1 VSNKKIDLVPHDRH
15 ERRVEK
21 TFVRKNAIVTATAS
35 NIDRSPD
42 KSSLHQSET
51 SSKVPGCSVLDRAD
65 RDVEIA
71 RVGGKSRQ
79 IDRDN
84 WPIAI
89 HRSQIGNMQLV
100 EMQWQAVHTLERNP
114 VEADYTICIPISGRI
129 EWQDVRYPAVDLAI
143 ASAPSRPFPGI
154 ASANGRVSIV
164 GFDRHSIDRLLVKL
178 LDREVKQPL
187 VFEPTIDLAN
197 EFGAS
202 LKATIEFLGRSRT
215 PDRHITSPM
224 IQAELE
230 GALLTCLLKGVR
242 HNYADEILYRCQG
255 AFACYVKQASLY
267 IEAHLQD
274 EIDLADISA
283 AVNISPRLL
292 QKAFA
297 QECDCS
303 PMRFVTRMRL
313 ERIRQELVRASD
325 TTTRIIDVMMSYGIT
340 QGGKFAKDYQ
350 QLFGEKPSDTL
361 KRASLAARPFWQ
373 EIDDAC
379 SEQIVGGVVIS
390 DNARNQSVPSPI
402 LLGDRDPVLWAGY
415 LRSIGIDLTTQIAD
429 ECDLLGIN

>member
-1 VSNKKIDLVPHDRH
+1 
-15 ERRVEK
+15 
-21 TFVRKNAIVTATAS
+21 
-35 NIDRSPD
+35 
-42 KSSLHQSET
+42 
-51 SSKVPGCSVLDRAD
+51 
-65 RDVEIA
+65 
-71 RVGGKSRQ
+71 
-79 IDRDN
+79 
-84 WPIAI
+84 
-89 HRSQIGNMQLV
+89 
-100 EMQWQAVHTLERNP
+100 
-114 VEADYTICIPISGRI
+114 
-129 EWQDVRYPAVDLAI
+129 
-143 ASAPSRPFPGI
+143 
-154 ASANGRVSIV
+154 
-164 GFDRHSIDRLLVKL
+164 
-178 LDREVKQPL
+178 
-187 VFEPTIDLAN
+187 
-197 EFGAS
+197 
-202 LKATIEFLGRSRT
+202 
-215 PDRHITSPM
+215 
-224 IQAELE
+224 
-230 GALLTCLLKGVR
+230 LLTCLLKGVR